1 MLQSLA
7 TFGAGVFTGQ
17 SLQTCRTS
25 LPQCSI
31 TEDQARLLLR
41 CHGVNVPALPAPGV
55 LSRQRPQ
62 LCVRL
67 GAAEKQT
74 EPGDFTN
81 GSLSLLKS
89 SEQECNWRFG
99 DVMTFFVTADDMLQG
114 LRFRLLS
121 KTDFRFGPVQMELAQ
136 TVELGAGSL
145 DLREA
150 LLQCAPVQPAFA
162 APMNTNPW
170 ESPILHLDL
179 MEMQS
184 GCPRDV
190 AATAS
195 VSLSFLADPS
205 WLLQEAEKAERPLF
219 KRMAD
224 PCLDPCSHCANANT
238 SRGGGFPQT
247 SFAEPD
253 SEKSP
258 DSEYKTCEVPSYLY
272 NSWSPHNGHYEAW
285 AEAASP
291 AGRAEHFV
299 WPGARPRSRDAETLC
314 TTGLRGFSGGKQGL
328 QKPQRGRS
336 GLGPSTSLPQPLVVK
351 LRLQQPVPS
360 PRSELADDFAT

>member
-1 MLQSLA
+1 MVPSDKHSTLLTRHFSTLQ
-7 TFGAGVFTGQ
+7 
-17 SLQTCRTS
+17 
-25 LPQCSI
+25 I
-31 TEDQARLLLR
+31 
-41 CHGVNVPALPAPGV
+41 
-55 LSRQRPQ
+55 
-62 LCVRL
+62 
-67 GAAEKQT
+67 
-74 EPGDFTN
+74 
-81 GSLSLLKS
+81 
-89 SEQECNWRFG
+89 
-99 DVMTFFVTADDMLQG
+99 
-114 LRFRLLS
+114 
-121 KTDFRFGPVQMELAQ
+121 
-136 TVELGAGSL
+136 
-145 DLREA
+145 LREA

-190 AATAS
+190 AATAF

-238 SRGGGFPQT
+238 SRGGGFPHT

-299 WPGARPRSRDAETLC
+299 WPGRLCPCSNLSPVRPTCIDRMKAHT
-314 TTGLRGFSGGKQGL
+314 
-328 QKPQRGRS
+328 
-336 GLGPSTSLPQPLVVK
+336 V
-351 LRLQQPVPS
+351 
-360 PRSELADDFAT
+360 